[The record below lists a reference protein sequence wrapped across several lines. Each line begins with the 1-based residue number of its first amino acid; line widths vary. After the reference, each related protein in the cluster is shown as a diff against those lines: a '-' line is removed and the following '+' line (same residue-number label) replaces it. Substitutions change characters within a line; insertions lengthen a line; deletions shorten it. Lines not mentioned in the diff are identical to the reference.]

1 MFEEIIG
8 QTLPKKILSNAINE
22 NRINHAYIFHGK
34 SGTGRF
40 TLAKKFAQ
48 HIICENKTA
57 CGVCTPCKQFMAGTA
72 HDFRI
77 ITPEDGKSGIL
88 VEQIRELTN
97 DVYMRPRIYDKKI
110 YIIKDADKMNLSSQ
124 NAFLKIFEEP
134 PQYAVFILIVS
145 QLSLILPTIRSRGVE
160 IRFSDLKS
168 SEIKEIY
175 YKSYNKELPDNI
187 AEISGGSVE
196 NALRIMEN
204 TGFSE
209 TREKILKLFCAFI
222 KSGLESDMLSLY
234 ECMSQNKEDSQ
245 VIKDII
251 YTVMTDILNSG
262 KPDLIK
268 INDHGIKLPEKK
280 IHEIFGV
287 LNEFSKRITTN
298 ATYSLMVLDA
308 LKKIR
313 KILIG

>member
-1 MFEEIIG
+1 
-8 QTLPKKILSNAINE
+8 
-22 NRINHAYIFHGK
+22 
-34 SGTGRF
+34 
-40 TLAKKFAQ
+40 
-48 HIICENKTA
+48 
-57 CGVCTPCKQFMAGTA
+57 MAGTA